1 MGSGPLRSQTVHC
14 SRMVVDCIGGT
25 CVRLGEY
32 DSSMNSTPLNTRP
45 GYWPWIALIWVG
57 IGLIDA
63 CETVFPMRA
72 QGMHH
77 AWVSLF
83 ATRML
88 AWLPWALATPLVVR
102 IGRNYPPGRA
112 RGLPTWA
119 LHVSAALTLGVVS
132 AAWNAALEMLLNPW
146 LNDPPPNHFA
156 ALWLTEF
163 FYSGLL
169 TALVLYA
176 FILAIDFAL
185 QSRQRLARQQTDAA
199 RLSEQLSKAQLE
211 ALRRQIEPHF
221 VFNALNAIA
230 ALVRDNRNDAAV
242 DMIVAL
248 SEFLRHAAEESTRP
262 QVPLAQEVEH
272 LRRYLEIQKARFADR
287 LQVTL
292 DIPPELLSAQVPSLI
307 LQPLVE
313 NAIKHGIAK
322 RARGGQIQVAATRA
336 DGVLSIHVGNDGPSL
351 PPDFE
356 TKRTGIG
363 IVNLR
368 NRLQILYGTG
378 FELALRNQ
386 AAGGVQVSISLPLA
400 GA

>member
-1 MGSGPLRSQTVHC
+1 M
-14 SRMVVDCIGGT
+14 
-25 CVRLGEY
+25 
-32 DSSMNSTPLNTRP
+32 DSTAPNARP
-45 GYWPWIALIWVG
+45 GYWPWIAVVWTG

-83 ATRML
+83 ATRVL
-88 AWLPWALATPLVVR
+88 VWLPWALATPLVVR
-102 IGRNYPPGRA
+102 IGRHYPPGRA
-112 RGLPTWA
+112 SGLPTWA
-119 LHVSAALTLGVVS
+119 LHVTAALTLGIVS
-132 AAWNAALEMLLNPW
+132 AAWNAALDMLLNPW
-146 LNDPPPNHFA
+146 LDDPPPDHFA
-156 ALWLTEF
+156 TLLLTRF
-163 FYSGLL
+163 FYWGLL
-169 TALVLYA
+169 TSLVLYA
-176 FILAIDFAL
+176 VVLAIDFAL
-185 QSRQRLARQQTDAA
+185 QSRQRMAQQQTEAA
-199 RLSEQLSKAQLE
+199 RLSEQLSRAQLE

-248 SEFLRHAAEESTRP
+248 SEFLRHAAEESNRP

-272 LRRYLEIQKARFADR
+272 LCRYLEIQKARFADR

-313 NAIKHGIAK
+313 NAIKHGISK
-322 RARGGQIQVAATRA
+322 RAQGGQIQVAATHA
-336 DGVLSIHVGNDGPSL
+336 HGVLSLHVGNDGPSL
-351 PPDFE
+351 PADFE
-356 TKRTGIG
+356 TNRTGIG

-400 GA
+400 GT